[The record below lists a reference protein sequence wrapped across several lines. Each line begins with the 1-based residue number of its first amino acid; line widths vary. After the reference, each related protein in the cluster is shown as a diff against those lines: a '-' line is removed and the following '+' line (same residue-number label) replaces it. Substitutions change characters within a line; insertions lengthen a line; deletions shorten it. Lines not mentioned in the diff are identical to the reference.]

1 MYAYVFSVSLYVCL
15 CISGWKKKYTLV
27 LSNRLKVFFLC
38 LFSILFSNL
47 KKFMKNLYY

>member
-1 MYAYVFSVSLYVCL
+1 MRMCLCVCVCL
-15 CISGWKKKYTLV
+15 CVCQWLKGITLV

-47 KKFMKNLYY
+47 KKL